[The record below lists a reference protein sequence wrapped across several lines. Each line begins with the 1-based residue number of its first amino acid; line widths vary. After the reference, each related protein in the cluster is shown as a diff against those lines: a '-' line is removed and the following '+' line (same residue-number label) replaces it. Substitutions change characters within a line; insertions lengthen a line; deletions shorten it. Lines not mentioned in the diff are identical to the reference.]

1 MPLTAIPVTG
11 QAIQGGGGSLV
22 RRRRLATRS
31 VIVLAAWLL
40 LAGLA
45 DGVTPLAAAA
55 RTGSADAAASFSTSG
70 ALRGV
75 AATSATN
82 AWAVGFT
89 GSKTLLVHW
98 NGRTWAQVPSPGGAL
113 YGVAATSASNAWAAG
128 STANSKGLIERWNG
142 RVWTQVPS
150 PTPGGG
156 AVLFAVA
163 ARSAR
168 SVWVVGATG
177 SGDGPTKTLVLR
189 WNGATWG

>member
-1 MPLTAIPVTG
+1 M
-11 QAIQGGGGSLV
+11 

-31 VIVLAAWLL
+31 VMVLAAWLL

-113 YGVAATSASNAWAAG
+113 YGVAATSAGNAWAVG

-142 RVWTQVPS
+142 RAWTQVPS
-150 PTPGGG
+150 AAPAGSVFYG
-156 AVLFAVA
+156 VA
-163 ARSAR
+163 AVSAR